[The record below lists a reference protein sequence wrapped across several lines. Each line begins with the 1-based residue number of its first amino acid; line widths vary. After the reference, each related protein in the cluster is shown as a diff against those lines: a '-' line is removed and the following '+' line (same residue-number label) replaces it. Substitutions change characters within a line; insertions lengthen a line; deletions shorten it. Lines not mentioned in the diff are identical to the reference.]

1 MAGNGRILE
10 NRGALR
16 AAGQLPEPASPILNI
31 PLY

>member
-1 MAGNGRILE
+1 MAGTGRIPE

-16 AAGQLPEPASPILNI
+16 AGRLPEPASPILNI